1 MQVSYSE
8 NVLVIFS
15 KGFLN
20 PYFMMSPFYW
30 LPPPVSDFVLNLLY
44 VRSSLYW
51 TE

>member
-30 LPPPVSDFVLNLLY
+30 LPLPFSRFCPQPVVCSQFSVLH
-44 VRSSLYW
+44 
-51 TE
+51 